1 MTILFVVIWKLLKL
15 FRPSVG
21 RYNLNMEPKCSWSS
35 YNYSNKV
42 TLDIECFLCL
52 SSFQK
57 VKCKWENIYHNK
69 HLQVG
74 IVSPKHF
81 KETFWCKKL
90 IIPDSWD
97 RRCCCVSNRQALFPE
112 LLTSRRIVFKIVLL
126 TSPATYMWFLDVGD
140 VVSSHGRPK
149 LYRPTSEVP
158 LPLSMVA
165 SHPSL

>member
-21 RYNLNMEPKCSWSS
+21 RYNLDMEPKCSWSS

-57 VKCKWENIYHNK
+57 VKCKWENIYPNK

-81 KETFWCKKL
+81 KETFWVQK
-90 IIPDSWD
+90 
-97 RRCCCVSNRQALFPE
+97 VNYTRQLRQE
-112 LLTSRRIVFKIVLL
+112 TLLCQQPASAFSGTAYVL
-126 TSPATYMWFLDVGD
+126 
-140 VVSSHGRPK
+140 K
-149 LYRPTSEVP
+149 LYYWPVQLHTCGF
-158 LPLSMVA
+158 
-165 SHPSL
+165 